1 MIKVKHIIADQKAQ
15 FEQTAQHYEQVAR
28 DEVAAQVAH
37 NKAEVVAEAMSAIG
51 DRDTRIAD
59 TTSQLASLRVNL
71 DKANVWAQ
79 AELNKASQD
88 KSDASGAMAQ
98 QKETIVKEA
107 EEVMSNLS
115 RNAESAIANL
125 PARLATAEGDLVKAN
140 AEKIILES
148 DFNR

>member
-1 MIKVKHIIADQKAQ
+1 
-15 FEQTAQHYEQVAR
+15 
-28 DEVAAQVAH
+28 
-37 NKAEVVAEAMSAIG
+37 VAEAMSAIG
-51 DRDTRIAD
+51 DRDKRIAD
-59 TTSQLASLRVNL
+59 TTSQLANLRVHL

-88 KSDASGAMAQ
+88 KSDESGAMAQ

-125 PARLATAEGDLVKAN
+125 RARLATAEGDLVRAN
-140 AEKIILES
+140 AEKMILES
-148 DFNR
+148 DF